1 LTRRWEPVT
10 RKVWI
15 HIKGV
20 RVMDG
25 EQELVDETGPGDY
38 YKKNGKH
45 YIMMLGSNK

>member
-1 LTRRWEPVT
+1 VT